1 MNRIEAEDF
10 VYKSYLK
17 AEKNQLYEDRDA
29 QKRHPELSRSLLR
42 DMSRTPAIVITGSKG
57 KGSVANMI
65 ACILQSQLKVG
76 LMTSP
81 HIADFCERFR
91 INGSIIS
98 DKDFVYHTEKIA
110 PLFEQIDKE
119 IPSHICIS
127 PMAIQAA
134 IALSYFNAQ
143 QTQFN
148 IFECGKGAQYDDVN
162 NVKHDYAVINTIFLE
177 HTRELGSTIAQIAED
192 KAHVITGEQKCVY
205 IAEQDPP
212 AMEVIQKRAQE
223 THTPLKTYGKDFYS
237 QNIRFTKKGML
248 FDIVV
253 NNTTYQDILVPLLGE
268 HQTKN
273 CALALAVAI
282 DILKDINIISI
293 KHSLEKLQ
301 WPGRMEILCHDP
313 FIILDACINRA
324 SCDNVK
330 NVLRHLGISN
340 CCTIIGIPDD
350 KDFSG
355 VAHAMAEVSTEIIL
369 TKSQNPHYKFTPTQ
383 KEQLASEGLDA
394 QWTFSIQ
401 EALAIAKRTMQP
413 TVILGTTS
421 VVAEVKCIITSVGI
435 NYRHS

>member
-1 MNRIEAEDF
+1 MNRIEAENF

-29 QKRHPELSRSLLR
+29 QKRHPELSRSILR
-42 DMSRTPAIVITGSKG
+42 DMSCTPAIVITGSKG

-65 ACILQSQLKVG
+65 TCIMQNQLKVG

-91 INGSIIS
+91 INDSIIS
-98 DKDFVYHTEKIA
+98 NKDFVYHVKQIA
-110 PLFEQIDKE
+110 PIFEQIDKE
-119 IPSHICIS
+119 IPPQFCIS
-127 PMAIQAA
+127 PMAIQSA
-134 IALSYFNAQ
+134 IALSYFNAKK
-143 QTQFN
+143 TQFN

-162 NVKHDYAVINTIFLE
+162 NVKHDYAVINSIFLE
-177 HTRELGSTIAQIAED
+177 HTRELGNTIAQIAED

-205 IAEQDPP
+205 IAEQDPS
-212 AMEVIQKRAQE
+212 AMKIIQKRAQE
-223 THTPLKTYGKDFYS
+223 THTPLKIYGKDFYS
-237 QNIRFTKKGML
+237 QNIRFTTKGML
-248 FDIVV
+248 FDVVV
-253 NNTTYQDILVPLLGE
+253 NNTTTYQDLLVPLLGE

-282 DILKDINIISI
+282 DILKDLDTISI

-301 WPGRMEILCHDP
+301 WPGRMEILCNDP
-313 FIILDACINRA
+313 FVMLDACINRA

-330 NVLRHLGISN
+330 NVLRHLGIKH

-383 KEQLASEGLDA
+383 KEQLALEGIDT
-394 QWTFSIQ
+394 QWTSSIQ
-401 EALAIAKRTMQP
+401 EALTIAEQTTHP

-421 VVAEVKCIITSVGI
+421 VIAEVKCII
-435 NYRHS
+435 